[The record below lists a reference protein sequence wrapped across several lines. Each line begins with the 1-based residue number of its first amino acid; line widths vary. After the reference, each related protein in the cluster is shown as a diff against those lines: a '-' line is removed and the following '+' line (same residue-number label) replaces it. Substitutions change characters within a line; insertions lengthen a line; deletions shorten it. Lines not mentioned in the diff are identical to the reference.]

1 MKRAIL
7 IGGGIVAVVVVV
19 LLLGGGNG
27 GNGYQVRAVFDN
39 GSFVVP
45 GEDVRIAGANVGK
58 VASASVSLPGQ
69 VVSEQGGAHAVPG
82 KAIVVLDITD
92 PGFQDFRRDASCI
105 IRPQSLIGERY
116 IDCRP
121 TMPRAPGSPLPPP
134 LTKVPDGQAG
144 AGQYLL
150 PVENNGKAVD
160 IDLIND
166 IMRLPY
172 AQRFRL
178 ILNELGAGLASR
190 GKDLAAIVRRADP
203 ALRETDRL
211 LAILAAQRNQL
222 AQLASDSETIL
233 RPLSRERSHV
243 AGFFNSAGFAAQA
256 TAERSPQLQAA
267 LEKFPTFL
275 RQFRLTMHSL
285 QGFSDQG
292 LPVTQALGK
301 AAPSLT
307 EATQLLTPFTQAS
320 TVSLRSLGR
329 AGAASGADFRAAD
342 PVVIKARD
350 LAQAGQRPLSN
361 FSRLLGTT
369 QKTGGFENLMTL
381 IYNTTGQVN
390 GFDKYGHFLRAA
402 VTPVNCF
409 DYVPNPALP
418 GETSG
423 CASAKF
429 QNTGSA
435 SSASTTDTATAALL
449 RAQHKREQL
458 QKGGGTSAPAP
469 GLLNYLLGP

>member
-1 MKRAIL
+1 MKRVL
-7 IGGGIVAVVVVV
+7 VIGGAVVAIVVVV
-19 LLLGGGNG
+19 LLLGGGG
-27 GNGYQVRAVFDN
+27 GGGGYLVRAAFDN
-39 GSFVVP
+39 GSFIVP
-45 GEDVRIAGANVGK
+45 GEDVRIAGANVGS
-58 VASASVSLPGQ
+58 VQSVSVSLPGET
-69 VVSEQGGAHAVPG
+69 VSEQGGPHAVPG
-82 KAIVVLDITD
+82 KALVVMDIAD

-121 TMPRAPGSPLPPP
+121 TLPRAPGSPVPPP
-134 LTKVPDGQAG
+134 LAKVPDGQPG

-150 PVENNGKAVD
+150 PLENNGKAVD
-160 IDLIND
+160 VDLIND

-172 AQRFRL
+172 AQRFRI
-178 ILNELGAGLASR
+178 ILNELGAGFASR
-190 GKDLAAIVRRADP
+190 GKDLAAVIRRADP
-203 ALRETDRL
+203 ALRDTDRL

-233 RPLSRERSHV
+233 RPLARQRAHV
-243 AGFFNSAGFAAQA
+243 AGFIDSAGFAAQA
-256 TAERSPQLQAA
+256 TAERSPQLEAA
-267 LEKFPTFL
+267 LQKFPVFL
-275 RQFRLTMHSL
+275 HQFRLTMRSF
-285 QGFSDQG
+285 QGFSDQA

-307 EATQLLTPFTQAS
+307 EATRLLTPFSAAS
-320 TVSLRSLGR
+320 TVALRSLGN
-329 AGAASGADFRAAD
+329 AGQASGAKFRAAD

-350 LAQAGQRPLSN
+350 LAQAGESPLSN
-361 FSRLLGTT
+361 FSRFLGTT

-390 GFDKYGHFLRAA
+390 GFDKYGHFLRTT

-409 DYVPNPALP
+409 DYEPNPATP
-418 GETSG
+418 GATSG

-429 QNTGSA
+429 QNTGSG
-435 SSASTTDTATAALL
+435 SSASSTRDTATAALL
-449 RAQHKREQL
+449 RAKRRREQL
-458 QKGGGTSAPAP
+458 QQSGGTAAP